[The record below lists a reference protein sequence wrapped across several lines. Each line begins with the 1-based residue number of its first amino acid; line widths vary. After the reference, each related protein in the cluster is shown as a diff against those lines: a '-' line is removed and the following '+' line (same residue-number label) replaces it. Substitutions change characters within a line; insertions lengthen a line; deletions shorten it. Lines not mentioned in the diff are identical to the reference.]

1 VVDPENPEDTKA
13 ASDPIRRFEIET
25 EFRNRGVTKPKLTSI
40 EISLDPIRFANSGAR
55 AESNKIVFAI

>member
-25 EFRNRGVTKPKLTSI
+25 EFETV
-40 EISLDPIRFANSGAR
+40 A
-55 AESNKIVFAI
+55 